1 MMKMNKNKKGQAGF
15 VITVELLMIVVIL
28 VMGLVSGWGKVRDMT
43 VAELGDT
50 GDAVGAIDQ
59 SYILRGTTWLV
70 ATGPVAAHSGFQ
82 FDDATDPAGA
92 GVGGDGVIIQYG
104 AALTPS
110 VSGTAASFEA
120 NTY

>member
-15 VITVELLMIVVIL
+15 VITVELLLIVVIL

-59 SYILRGTTWLV
+59 TYTLRGTNWTNPSGV
-70 ATGPVAAHSGFQ
+70 IAAHAGFQ
-82 FDDATDPAGA
+82 FDDATDPVAA
-92 GVGGDGVIIQYG
+92 GVGGDGIIIQYG
-104 AALTPS
+104 TAP
-110 VSGTAASFEA
+110 TAAVTGVAANFEA
-120 NTY
+120 STF